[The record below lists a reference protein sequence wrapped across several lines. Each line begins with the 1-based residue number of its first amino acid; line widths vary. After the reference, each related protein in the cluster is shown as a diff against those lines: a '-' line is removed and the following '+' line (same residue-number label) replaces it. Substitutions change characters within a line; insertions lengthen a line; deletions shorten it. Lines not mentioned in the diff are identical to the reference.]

1 MPYARLEIEDLLH
14 AVAALAAEVVGDRGH
29 GRHLHFPFLIDRAAR
44 KLADRALVVVALDVV
59 EEIEPVAKDD
69 VLRDADP
76 AHAFEH
82 LGPDR
87 TVVLL
92 VTLLDAGLE
101 ACVQADLHR
110 LYRQGWRRDFQFVVL
125 PARCRRGRGRTGSGR
140 ALARGVIFW

>member
-1 MPYARLEIEDLLH
+1 TPLLPYTTLFRSLH

-29 GRHLHFPFLIDRAAR
+29 GRHLHFPFLIDRGAR
-44 KLADRALVVVALDVV
+44 KLSDSALVVVALDVV
-59 EEIEPVAKDD
+59 EEIEPVSKDD

-110 LYRQGWRRDFQFVVL
+110 LY
-125 PARCRRGRGRTGSGR
+125 
-140 ALARGVIFW
+140 